1 LVGGKKVV
9 GIASLELIKCSVRWQ
24 EGSDSEEESN
34 QDAGA
39 SRKPQKRA
47 RGKIQNNTSK
57 ELVGQFPDLS
67 QSQSF
72 ASSYGCL
79 SLLKK
84 RRSGGNPLSLSL
96 CVHVR
101 IWVVWPFVLKI
112 EI

>member
-1 LVGGKKVV
+1 M
-9 GIASLELIKCSVRWQ
+9 GIASLELIECSVSWQ

-34 QDAGA
+34 EDAGA

-47 RGKIQNNTSK
+47 RGKTLNNTSK

-67 QSQSF
+67 RSQSF

-84 RRSGGNPLSLSL
+84 RRSGGNPCALSLSVHMGSL
-96 CVHVR
+96 AICVQN
-101 IWVVWPFVLKI
+101 
-112 EI
+112 